1 MIRNFWTRFECGH
14 SVVMV
19 DMDHV
24 HLIEKIINRHNLQ
37 GDLEEM
43 EEVFILDPVEELQ
56 VFMI

>member
-1 MIRNFWTRFECGH
+1 MIRNFWTRLECGH

-24 HLIEKIINRHNLQ
+24 RLIEKIINRHNLQ

-43 EEVFILDPVEELQ
+43 EEVFISDPVEELQ

>member
-1 MIRNFWTRFECGH
+1 MIRNFWTRLECGH
-14 SVVMV
+14 SEVMV

-24 HLIEKIINRHNLQ
+24 RLIEKIINRHNLQ

>member
-1 MIRNFWTRFECGH
+1 MIRNFWTRLECGH

-24 HLIEKIINRHNLQ
+24 RLIEKIINRHNLQ